1 MAFGVWA
8 IFFGEI
14 GLAASVIT
22 ATSLGII
29 VVDTVHFLSKYKRAK
44 IEKNLNTDQAL
55 NYAFN
60 TVGPAL
66 IITTLVLIIG
76 FSIISLSSF
85 NVNASLG
92 QLTALAVFFALF
104 TDFLLLPGVLKKF
117 DKTKKEQS

>member
-29 VVDTVHFLSKYKRAK
+29 VDDTVHFLSKYKRGK
-44 IEKNLNTDQAL
+44 IENNLNTDQAL

-66 IITTLVLIIG
+66 IITTIVLIIG

-117 DKTKKEQS
+117 DKTKKELS